1 MSETKL
7 SSDILVL
14 AVLLSSGYPGN
25 FSLRFETGSS
35 FYCIPLLL
43 HTTPTDNFYSPIISL
58 FSEPKPWTVT
68 FMNVSQFVWF
78 FLP

>member
-7 SSDILVL
+7 SSDTPVL
-14 AVLLSSGYPGN
+14 AVLLSLGYPRN
-25 FSLRFETGSS
+25 FSLQFETGSS

-43 HTTPTDNFYSPIISL
+43 YRTPTDKFYSPIISL

-68 FMNVSQFVWF
+68 FMSVSQFVCF